1 MEDSINGRRCG
12 SARGGIEEN
21 VLAIL
26 DATDSKDTQDAN
38 DDRIAFIEA
47 VRAASIDRDD
57 GAPPTNKMY
66 EAVFQ
71 IMRVGKSLELIM
83 ESFRLLNELDERFPR
98 VYLSNTGASGS
109 SELVVV
115 EEAWSPFVFNL
126 DITYGEKE
134 SAGKSSGGTFDSS
147 VFHLLIQD
155 LVEIVNEKG
164 LQTLEIRSLGKML
177 LFHYLINVLEGDFVP
192 RNKAYKETM
201 NWMLLRE
208 SLLCMLLSSRRVN
221 YKSLMKDCL
230 SIMCGLCQFSSEL
243 SDPKP
248 SDSSVAN
255 PSQNVNPA
263 IAIAIPEVRSST
275 CTAIQKLLTIIME
288 LDVSRKKADA
298 QGCTTRVDG
307 VRTPL
312 VEIILDELTYDRD
325 MLSQFFE
332 IFNEPK
338 WKLEIILQFFSKYVA
353 KPSVRTRRS
362 NGPTEDDGTFTGVLK
377 GFSNI
382 TSTKNITKKIS
393 IDVVQILLAHAFQ
406 AYLSIQPSQQ
416 EAEGIFDF
424 DKVRSDS
431 LVEICENVISAFS
444 NLKRINDSKE
454 ILPFGK
460 EAIFTAAN
468 ILSIK
473 S

>member
-71 IMRVGKSLELIM
+71 IMRGGKSLELIM

-98 VYLSNTGASGS
+98 AYLSNTGASGS
-109 SELVVV
+109 SELAVV

-177 LFHYLINVLEGDFVP
+177 LFQYLVNVLEGDLVP

-208 SLLCMLLSSRRVN
+208 SLLSMLLSSRRVN

-243 SDPKP
+243 SGPKP

-325 MLSQFFE
+325 MLSQF
-332 IFNEPK
+332 
-338 WKLEIILQFFSKYVA
+338 LE
-353 KPSVRTRRS
+353 PSVRTRRS

-406 AYLSIQPSQQ
+406 AYLSIPPSQQ
-416 EAEGIFDF
+416 EAEGIFDSK

-444 NLKRINDSKE
+444 NLKRINE
-454 ILPFGK
+454 
-460 EAIFTAAN
+460 
-468 ILSIK
+468 
-473 S
+473 